1 MAGDGRGRGG
11 DLRAG
16 GRDEEWILISSQL
29 AGPGEENGIIIIIRW
44 PGLAMEESRKE
55 TDVGARPAAGE
66 DDAEWMDGRC
76 VCVCVGRMDAFR
88 IWPNSPCPRE
98 LSHQSLPCLSLSSLL
113 LLPRDLPCIPG
124 P

>member
-1 MAGDGRGRGG
+1 VAGDGRGRGG

-98 LSHQSLPCLSLSSLL
+98 LSHQSLPCLSLSLL